1 MFLSSCFCYFFLKV
15 NMNIWSQAKLVLCE
29 GEQEGNDDLKL
40 LGVEFSTAQLGKYE
54 AWYAHLPFIKTF
66 LAFNSHE
73 NVHFNAFHEN
83 LNIFPTVALK
93 PLMPSAKLRNWEFT
107 KKFTIF
113 SNQRRKKGPY
123 LAKSPT
129 SKSLSL
135 LCEARKESWIRST
148 L

>member
-1 MFLSSCFCYFFLKV
+1 MICSFAIYQNFPCFQFSRKCSFQCFPWKFEYFP
-15 NMNIWSQAKLVLCE
+15 NC
-29 GEQEGNDDLKL
+29 G
-40 LGVEFSTAQLGKYE
+40 
-54 AWYAHLPFIKTF
+54 
-66 LAFNSHE
+66 
-73 NVHFNAFHEN
+73 
-83 LNIFPTVALK
+83 LK

-113 SNQRRKKGPY
+113 SNQRRKKGTY

-148 L
+148 LKQQRSCEEQSHSDYKSWSVLWSVEKINNSMHLCDCRFTYNIHLLHPMSLLTI